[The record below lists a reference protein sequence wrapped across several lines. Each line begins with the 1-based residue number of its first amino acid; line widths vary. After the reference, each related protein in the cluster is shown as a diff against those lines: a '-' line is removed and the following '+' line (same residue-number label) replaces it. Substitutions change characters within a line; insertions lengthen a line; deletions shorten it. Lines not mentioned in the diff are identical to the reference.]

1 MQTNINTLAP
11 YLTRKQLEAAVKAAN
26 VDKRGIIWW
35 KIGEGKT
42 RVALAWM
49 LLIQE
54 NPRPLIICSPGA
66 FRQWLDEI
74 KLIGLSKIVKPQF
87 LSTGLLSRR
96 NTLVIDF
103 AKVNCIVADELWMFK
118 NPKSNRSIHLAQIT
132 NRLPSIGLS
141 GSLMTAGNVEDLYGQ
156 AKAMNLDRKLANT
169 LTSFRNQFEIE
180 TLNWAGFL
188 QRSPRKGAVEAIQRR
203 LIDNVDVYFPKQSM
217 ELRDIP
223 VNVEPSNEQIE
234 IRTKLVKT
242 WMYENEGEVLDIKN
256 ATTLVIKLQQV
267 SDGFIRM
274 SQGNYVSIQSN
285 KMQRL
290 KELCSELFDAGE
302 RILVWVGF
310 KKTAHALSESLPF
323 KTTLLTG
330 EGNFDVYAWREG
342 KVKATI
348 ATVSSGASLNDFA
361 QVKYSIFYSTNFST
375 LHVQQAKGRT
385 NRKSSLQNCS
395 YYYFLST
402 SSFPDASIYKKIEDN
417 KSKEQIVIETCQQIL
432 ANEKKTRAIQVRQR
446 LGIADPKSSR

>member
-1 MQTNINTLAP
+1 MQTNINTIAP
-11 YLTRKQLEAAVKAAN
+11 YLTRKQFEAAVKAAN
-26 VDKRGIIWW
+26 TDERGIIWW

-49 LLIQE
+49 LLVQE

-74 KLIGLSKIVKPQF
+74 ELVNLSKIIKPRF

-103 AKVNCIVADELWMFK
+103 SEVNCVVADELWMFK
-118 NPKSNRSIHLAQIT
+118 NPKSNRSIHLSQIT

-156 AKAMNLDRKLANT
+156 AKAMNLDKKLANT

-188 QRSPRKGAVEAIQRR
+188 QRSPRKGAIEAIQRR
-203 LIDNVDVYFPKQSM
+203 LIDNVDVHFPKQSR
-217 ELRDIP
+217 ELRDIS
-223 VNVEPSNEQIE
+223 VNIEPSDEQIE
-234 IRTKLVKT
+234 TRTKLIKT

-256 ATTLVIKLQQV
+256 ATTLLIKLQQV
-267 SDGFIRM
+267 SDGFLKL
-274 SQGNYVSIQSN
+274 SEGNYISIQSN
-285 KMQRL
+285 KLHRL

-310 KKTAHALSESLPF
+310 KKTAHLLSDSLPF

-330 EGNFDVYAWREG
+330 EGDFDVYAWRDG
-342 KVKATI
+342 KIKATI
-348 ATVSSGASLNDFA
+348 ATVSSGSSLNDFA
-361 QVKYSIFYSTNFST
+361 NVKYSIFYSTSFSN
-375 LHVQQAKGRT
+375 LHVQQARGRT

-402 SSFPDASIYKKIEDN
+402 SSFPDASIYRKIEDN
-417 KSKEQIVIETCQQIL
+417 KTKEEIVIETCQQIL
-432 ANEKKTRAIQVRQR
+432 ANEKKTRTVQVR
-446 LGIADPKSSR
+446 